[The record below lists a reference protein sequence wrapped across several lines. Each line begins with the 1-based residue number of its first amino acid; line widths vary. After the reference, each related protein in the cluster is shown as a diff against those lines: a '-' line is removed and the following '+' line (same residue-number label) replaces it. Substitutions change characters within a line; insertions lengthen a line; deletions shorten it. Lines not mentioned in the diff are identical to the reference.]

1 MHDCSSPWSN
11 GPEDSRDCCNIPITH
26 PINKRMS
33 RKKSFPFPSGDLLL
47 ACIQPRPLRGGVFG
61 FRRFGSPRI
70 SAAMPTPV
78 DGFQVIGFILPWAL
92 DADPW
97 RSYASPCVGF
107 QCQPSSYGR
116 LEAYGFFGLC
126 EGA

>member
-1 MHDCSSPWSN
+1 
-11 GPEDSRDCCNIPITH
+11 
-26 PINKRMS
+26 MS
-33 RKKSFPFPSGDLLL
+33 RKEASPLPSGDLLV
-47 ACIQPRPLRGGVFG
+47 AYIQPRPLRGGVFG

-78 DGFQVIGFILPWAL
+78 DGFQVMGFILPWAR
-92 DADPW
+92 DADPL

-107 QCQPSSYGR
+107 QCQPSSYVR
-116 LEAYGFFGLC
+116 LEAYGFIGLS